1 MAQNTD
7 AEYRLTEPL
16 LEDQSMNKLLI
27 AVFASAFA
35 FISASA
41 FADDSSLMP
50 LSKMDTEQAKAAR
63 AAAVEKWAKMTPQEQ
78 AAAKKAAR
86 AKKLADAN
94 AIDMIANDNMQYTPP
109 TAAEAAASKAVPKA
123 TKEQRQKD
131 LAEQAKKA
139 SGQ

>member
-1 MAQNTD
+1 MN
-7 AEYRLTEPL
+7 RLFVA
-16 LEDQSMNKLLI
+16 LI
-27 AVFASAFA
+27 AGAFA

-63 AAAVEKWAKMTPQEQ
+63 QAAQEKWAKMTPEQQ
-78 AAAKKAAR
+78 AAARKAAR
-86 AKKLADAN
+86 QKRLADAN
-94 AIDMIANDNMQYTPP
+94 ALDMVANEGDIRYDPKAG
-109 TAAEAAASKAVPKA
+109 AAATAASKEVPKP

-131 LAEQAKKA
+131 LAEQAKKS